1 MFSKAPAKFH
11 ATFLALALAGIGI
24 AFDLHRPSPSQP
36 APVILVASLDTAP
49 SHFRNGVVRRFGQ
62 RLAELSD
69 GGLLLEIY
77 EAGQLMSD
85 RDVGKAL
92 AWGLIDFAM
101 PADSK
106 VARFEPNASLLSLP
120 AFYGRPP
127 EIAYAVTD
135 GPLGGAV
142 RAAIEETL
150 NVRVLAP
157 LLDLGF
163 TATYATERPL
173 RGSADYVGLKL
184 RYPGG
189 VGPALLFAEL
199 GAVPVAVPFPDVPL
213 ALSQGSLDALQ
224 STHETMRSARLWDA
238 GIKHC
243 LEDNANLIQY
253 VPMVSNAA
261 LRRLRADQQALL
273 FTAWRQLA
281 EPSRALAQRIQAEA
295 RADLASAGVHCRA
308 LPHSRDPALR
318 QRLND
323 ASRTV
328 AAKIGMDV
336 DLLEGALVALAQRP

>member
-11 ATFLALALAGIGI
+11 AAFVALVLASGGI
-24 AFDLHRPSPSQP
+24 ALDMHRPSPSKR

-62 RLAELSD
+62 RLAEASD
-69 GGLLLEIY
+69 GGLLLEIH

-106 VARFEPNASLLSLP
+106 VARFEPNANLLSLP
-120 AFYGRPP
+120 AFYGQPP
-127 EIAYAVTD
+127 DIAYAVTD
-135 GPLGGAV
+135 GPLGGTV

-163 TATYATERPL
+163 TATYATERRL
-173 RGSADYVGLKL
+173 RSTADYVGLKL

-213 ALSQGSLDALQ
+213 ALSQGSLDAVQ

-253 VPMVSNAA
+253 VPMISNAA
-261 LRRLRADQQALL
+261 LQRLTADEQALL
-273 FTAWRQLA
+273 FATWRQLA
-281 EPSRALAQRIQAEA
+281 ASSRALAQRIQAEA
-295 RADLASAGVHCRA
+295 RADLANAGIDCRA

-318 QRLND
+318 QRLHD

-328 AAKIGMDV
+328 AARIGMNA
-336 DLLEGALVALAQRP
+336 DLLESTLAALAQHP